1 MGFQFLIE
9 GFHLSIGH
17 PTNNQILTDRGA
29 NVAIGITFGQISH
42 DQHLLGGNIARRQ
55 PEDGGGKSFLPLF
68 HHVGASPRCER
79 RGRRPVRVAAIAVC
93 PMLRRHNQGSRI
105 GMREKFQRWMSR
117 LGAEHVFI
125 GGFPPASK
133 FVEPQFLDHELHAG
147 FAAVFPIA
155 EIIEDFNHG
164 FDGRNQFI
172 HGHEF
177 PEKMRDTR
185 GRPQPSSDHHAK
197 SDRAVLGLLRQQ
209 ADVVD
214 GRHGAIVIAAGKR
227 NFEFSRQAL
236 VERIAQ
242 QMSRHGVRVRGHV
255 KDFTLADTGQVAGRD
270 VADGVGAG
278 FTSGEPH
285 FFEFAHDRADLR
297 QGHEVQLNILP
308 GRDVADSRGIG
319 LGQFGHAAHLV
330 GRHPAKRNFDAH
342 HLHVRLPLS
351 IDAILQPERFEQV
364 SGDVAGL

>member
-1 MGFQFLIE
+1 M
-9 GFHLSIGH
+9 
-17 PTNNQILTDRGA
+17 
-29 NVAIGITFGQISH
+29 
-42 DQHLLGGNIARRQ
+42 
-55 PEDGGGKSFLPLF
+55 
-68 HHVGASPRCER
+68 
-79 RGRRPVRVAAIAVC
+79 
-93 PMLRRHNQGSRI
+93 
-105 GMREKFQRWMSR
+105 
-117 LGAEHVFI
+117 
-125 GGFPPASK
+125 
-133 FVEPQFLDHELHAG
+133 
-147 FAAVFPIA
+147 
-155 EIIEDFNHG
+155 
-164 FDGRNQFI
+164 
-172 HGHEF
+172 
-177 PEKMRDTR
+177 
-185 GRPQPSSDHHAK
+185 
-197 SDRAVLGLLRQQ
+197 
-209 ADVVD
+209 D

-319 LGQFGHAAHLV
+319 LGQFGDAAHLV